1 MNERDLPLI
10 LSYNLQIH
18 NMYIWKY
25 ITAKKKRKKTTF
37 YRYGFFNAVQA
48 VTVLNAFCFS
58 ALNLMNE
65 AGFLPVNLHVYIFGI

>member
-1 MNERDLPLI
+1 ME
-10 LSYNLQIH
+10 IH
-18 NMYIWKY
+18 NSKE
-25 ITAKKKRKKTTF
+25 KKKKKHFTAMA
-37 YRYGFFNAVQA
+37 FFNAVQA